1 MTQPSYRTLRA
12 LLLVSILT
20 SGVVSLAVSN
30 YRKSLAR
37 AHDAVLRE
45 GFAEVCQAI
54 TTYTRATSN
63 MRRDRCKIGSFEVFT
78 RDSHGFH
85 DVEKDLGATI
95 RDISIGIDQEGVRL
109 IEVRSASDKIGNE
122 GVTCRMR

>member
-54 TTYTRATSN
+54 TTYTRDEQHAPRSLQDLVASKYLHEIPT
-63 MRRDRCKIGSFEVFT
+63 
-78 RDSHGFH
+78 DSMTLK
-85 DVEKDLGATI
+85 KDWVLTI
-95 RDISIGIDQEGVRL
+95 RDISIGIDQESVRL